1 MNCYE
6 IINVTNSISTNV
18 TSTVPTNVKSTL
30 SINSNNEKI
39 VCEK

>member
-1 MNCYE
+1 MNCYK
-6 IINVTNSISTNV
+6 IINVKNSISTNV

-39 VCEK
+39 ACE

>member
-39 VCEK
+39 ACEK